1 MQMKIFKSNLKKI
14 TGLLGALLF
23 AVSLMIGPLPAD
35 ALANQVP
42 GEEESCG
49 ICKKGGDCVT
59 SGVCGL
65 P

>member
-1 MQMKIFKSNLKKI
+1 MKTFKPDLNKI

-23 AVSLMIGPLPAD
+23 AGSLMIGQLPSDANAD
-35 ALANQVP
+35 PILE
-42 GEEESCG
+42 GDCG
-49 ICKKGGDCVT
+49 PFCKKGGDCVT

>member
-1 MQMKIFKSNLKKI
+1 MKTFKPDLKKI

-23 AVSLMIGPLPAD
+23 AGSLMIGQLPAD
-35 ALANQVP
+35 AFANQLP
-42 GEEESCG
+42 GEEDSCG
-49 ICKKGGDCVT
+49 YCGKGGDCVT

>member
-1 MQMKIFKSNLKKI
+1 MRIFKINWKKI

-23 AVSLMIGPLPAD
+23 AGSLMIGQLPTD
-35 ALANQVP
+35 ALADQAKA
-42 GEEESCG
+42 CG
-49 ICKKGGDCVT
+49 ICGSGGDCVT